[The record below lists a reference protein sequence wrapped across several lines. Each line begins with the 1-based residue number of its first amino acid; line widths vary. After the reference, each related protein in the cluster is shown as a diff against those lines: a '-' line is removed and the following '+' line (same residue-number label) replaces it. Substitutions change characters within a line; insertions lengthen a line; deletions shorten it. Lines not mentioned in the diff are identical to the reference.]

1 MVFIEQGIQSLK
13 DAGYKI
19 TDRRVAML
27 EVLFGTSTHLTARD
41 VKEKLNDEY
50 PEISP
55 DTIYRNLHTF
65 FELGFLEETEF
76 DGEKYFIAN
85 KAPQDHH
92 HHFICTNCGKFINI
106 KMCPLDLFEE
116 QLGDV
121 EITSHRFELFGLC
134 PDCKRKKYNKFQS
147 IDR

>member
-1 MVFIEQGIQSLK
+1 MAFIELAIENLK

-19 TDRRVAML
+19 TERRIAML
-27 EVLFGTSTHLTARD
+27 EVLYGTKQHLTARD

-65 FELGFLEETEF
+65 FELGILEETEF
-76 DGEKYFIAN
+76 DGEKYFIAQ
-85 KAPQDHH
+85 KEPKDHH

-106 KMCPLDLFEE
+106 KTCPLDFFEE

-134 PDCKRKKYNKFQS
+134 TDCKNKVAQ
-147 IDR
+147 